1 MIKTITAAT
10 VERDALGF
18 WTHPDFF
25 EPANGNEFGVEGEFD
40 AWKAFNRVTGA
51 ISWMECEENTEE
63 LQAAYD
69 AGDCDISMWQPT
81 PPAGEGWF
89 LASIHEAEDGPI
101 CYWLRP
107 IECDPEA
114 LAAHIDKCYAEAFQ
128 NEYLIDERNAALNAC
143 ALIAEAL
150 GITGAVAGDTIA
162 RVQQL
167 VAENATLRSDA
178 REAAETVE
186 AELCKA
192 ESRGVEKLAKAFKS
206 WADESNGDY
215 EAERHWAVASKK
227 AFSFAADM
235 REELKSK

>member
-1 MIKTITAAT
+1 MTIKTITAAT

-40 AWKAFNRVTGA
+40 AWKALNRVTGA
-51 ISWMECEENTEE
+51 ISWMECEENAEE

-69 AGDCDISMWQPT
+69 VGDCDISMWQPT
-81 PPAGEGWF
+81 PPAGDSWF
-89 LASIHEAEDGPI
+89 LASIHEAEDGPV

-143 ALIAEAL
+143 ALIAETL
-150 GITGAVAGDTIA
+150 GIAGAVAGDTIA

-178 REAAETVE
+178 REVAIDAANSIAYAIFNLSDKTLSDLKPGIIDTTCPTGS
-186 AELCKA
+186 ALI
-192 ESRGVEKLAKAFKS
+192 
-206 WADESNGDY
+206 
-215 EAERHWAVASKK
+215 AERNLRE
-227 AFSFAADM
+227 FAASL
-235 REELKSK
+235 RVE